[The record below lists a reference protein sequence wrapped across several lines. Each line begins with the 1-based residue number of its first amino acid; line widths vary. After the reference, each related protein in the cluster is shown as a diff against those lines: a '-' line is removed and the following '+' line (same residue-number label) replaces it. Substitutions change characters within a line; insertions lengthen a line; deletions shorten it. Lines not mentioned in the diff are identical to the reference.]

1 MKLTSKGK
9 CVNIAR
15 WNWQGLELVSLQHLE
30 VKAMKRN
37 QQLNRMNILEEIHWG
52 NENSNVINFIKEGKT
67 MANVADRL
75 NSVIL
80 LSGVY
85 IE

>member
-1 MKLTSKGK
+1 
-9 CVNIAR
+9 
-15 WNWQGLELVSLQHLE
+15 
-30 VKAMKRN
+30 
-37 QQLNRMNILEEIHWG
+37 MNIQEEIHWG

-75 NSVIL
+75 NSIIL